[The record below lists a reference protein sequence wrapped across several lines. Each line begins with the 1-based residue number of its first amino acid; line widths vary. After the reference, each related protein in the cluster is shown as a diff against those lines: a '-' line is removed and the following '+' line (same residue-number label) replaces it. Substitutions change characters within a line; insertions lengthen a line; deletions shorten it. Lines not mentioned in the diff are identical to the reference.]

1 MIAVEDERQQ
11 MEQSEMNRTFLL
23 MYRDRPIADLAAG
36 RLNNMYS
43 NCSI

>member
-23 MYRDRPIADLAAG
+23 MYCDRPIADLATG
-36 RLNNMYS
+36 RLNTMYS
-43 NCSI
+43 NYST